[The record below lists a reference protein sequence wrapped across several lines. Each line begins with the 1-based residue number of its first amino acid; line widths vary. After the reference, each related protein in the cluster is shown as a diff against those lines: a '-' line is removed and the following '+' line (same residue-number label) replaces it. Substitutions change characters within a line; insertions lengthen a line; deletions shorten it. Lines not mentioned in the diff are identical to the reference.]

1 MLVIEKLIQKRIKSL
16 NRVFSKENLE
26 VVTKSMKRCSSL
38 LVISEMQINTTKRH
52 HFMTTGV
59 AVKKKTQK
67 TTSVGEHVEKLES
80 SNIASGNVKWCSY
93 RGKQFGSSL

>member
-52 HFMTTGV
+52 HFMTTRV
-59 AVKKKTQK
+59 AVKTKTQK
-67 TTSVGEHVEKLES
+67 TISVGEHVEKLES